1 MPSAIRT
8 EEGDELA
15 DAGLLS
21 TAAQHRDDGAIKTLV
36 RGARM
41 LPELGQGWRVT
52 LALALVATSGRVVV
66 PIAIQQSIDRGLN
79 TQGGADAGFVRIAVL
94 LCLAVVALTG
104 VAAYLLNY
112 RVFRTTEGAL
122 ATLRVRA
129 FGHVHDLSMLHQQ
142 TQRRGTLVSRVTSDV
157 DQMSTFMQWGGI
169 LGVVSLGQIVIATV
183 VMTVYSWQLTLFV
196 YVCFVPLLL
205 AVRFFQRRLSLA
217 YSTVRQRVGEML
229 SAVGESVVG
238 AVTVRAYGV
247 SDRTAT
253 RVDNAIDAHYRS
265 AVKAQTLVAGF
276 FSAVELVAALATAG
290 VVVIGVLLGVSG
302 GLSAGTVVAFLFLV
316 TLFLTPL
323 ATASEVLNEAQNALA
338 SFRRV
343 LDILDTEPD
352 VADPGADGQ
361 DLPPGSLAVDFDHVH
376 FAYGDGP
383 EVLTDVHFGIEPG
396 LRVAVVGET
405 GSGKTTIAK
414 LLTRLMDPPSG
425 CVRVGGVPLHT
436 VRFASLRERVVM
448 VPQDGFLFDATIAE
462 NVRYGRPECSDEQ
475 AVRAFSELG
484 LGAWLAGMA
493 HGVSTRVG
501 QRGESLSVGERQLV
515 AIARAYV
522 ADPDLLVLDEATSAV
537 DPATERR
544 LSTALDTLTRGR
556 TTVTIAHRLST
567 AERADEVIVVDR
579 GRIAQRGRHQDLVN
593 VPGPYARLHASWRRT
608 AGRDVGAEPGTEPGA
623 DPDRLTAETI
633 RSLG

>member
-1 MPSAIRT
+1 MST

-15 DAGLLS
+15 DAGLLTS
-21 TAAQHRDDGAIKTLV
+21 AEEHRNDGALKTLI

-41 LPELGQGWRVT
+41 LPELRRGLPVT
-52 LALALVATSGRVVV
+52 LVLALIATSGRVVV
-66 PIAIQQSIDRGLN
+66 PIAIQQSIDRGLT
-79 TQGGADAGFVRIAVL
+79 TQGGADPGFVQAAVL
-94 LCLAVVALTG
+94 VCLGVVLFTG
-104 VAAYLLNY
+104 IAAYFLNY

-129 FGHVHDLSMLHQQ
+129 FGHVHNLSMLHQQ

-183 VMTVYSWQLTLFV
+183 VMAIYSWQLTLLV
-196 YVCFVPLLL
+196 YVCFFPLVL
-205 AVRFFQRRLSLA
+205 AVRSFQRRLSVA
-217 YSTVRQRVGEML
+217 YGLVRQRVGEML
-229 SAVGESVVG
+229 GAVSESVVG

-247 SDRTAT
+247 GDRTAA
-253 RVDNAIDAHYRS
+253 RVDDAIDAHYRS
-265 AVKAQTLVAGF
+265 SVKAQSLVAGF
-276 FSAVELVAALATAG
+276 FSTVEFAAAVATAG
-290 VVVIGVLLGVSG
+290 VVVLGVMLGVSG
-302 GLSAGTVVAFLFLV
+302 ELSAGTVVAFLFLV

-343 LDILDTEPD
+343 LDILDTDPD
-352 VADPGADGQ
+352 VADPGDSGVE
-361 DLPPGSLAVDFDHVH
+361 LPSGSLSVNFQHVH
-376 FAYGDGP
+376 FAYGNGP
-383 EVLTDVHFGIEPG
+383 EVLADIHLGIEPG
-396 LRVAVVGET
+396 RRVAVVGET

-414 LLTRLMDPPSG
+414 LLTRLMDPKSG
-425 CVRVGGVPLHT
+425 TVRVGGVPLNS
-436 VRFASLRERVVM
+436 VRFDSLRDRVVM
-448 VPQDGFLFDATIAE
+448 VPQDGFLFDATIAD
-462 NVRYGRPECSDEQ
+462 NVRYGRPDRTDEQ
-475 AVRAFSELG
+475 VERAFAELR
-484 LGAWLAGMA
+484 LGDWLAGMP

-544 LSTALDTLTRGR
+544 LTTALDTLTRGR

-579 GRIAQRGRHQDLVN
+579 GRIAQRGSHAALVD
-593 VPGPYARLHASWRRT
+593 VEGPYAALHASWRHT
-608 AGRDVGAEPGTEPGA
+608 AGRDA
-623 DPDRLTAETI
+623 DPEPRPASGRPNAGNL
-633 RSLG
+633 